1 MIKQFQGPF
10 ALTIFLGA
18 FLLFQVQPL
27 IASYIVPWFG
37 GSGAVWTTAMLFFQL
52 LLVGGYAYAHWS
64 CRMAPRVQV
73 AVHGLLLLV
82 ALALLPITPSTT
94 WKPIDVD
101 DPTWRILA
109 LLAGSVGFPFLVLAS
124 TSPLLQSWIHRL
136 DSSQAPYRFYALGN
150 AGSLLALISYPF
162 LIEPFLS
169 RAGRVTLWSWS
180 FGLFAITGA
189 VCAGKIWRSASSLDS
204 ASEPSDPADRETG
217 DLRPPSARVRIL
229 WLLLPANASLLMLAV
244 THQISQDVA
253 AVPFLWVIPMSIYLF
268 SFILAFGG
276 NRWYR
281 RSVFLSA
288 LVPALLGAL
297 WLMYEGGTAP
307 ISGQILGW
315 SSVLMVCCTVC
326 HGELARLKPHPRR
339 LTGFY
344 LMIALGG
351 AAGGIFAALLA
362 PQLFDLFLELHV
374 GLWICSVLAIVML
387 AIDPNSP
394 LRSDKRR
401 WVWFPLVLASL
412 GLAVGLGLDV
422 RRSRR
427 AVVEFARSFYGVSR
441 VVRYA
446 GGTEFSVVGLLHGRT
461 SHGLQW
467 RHPSRRHTALLY
479 YSLDSGAGIAFRYQ
493 NSVRARKVGVIG
505 LGSGAL
511 AAYARA
517 GDLIRFYEIDA
528 EVARIANSHF
538 SYLKDSDA
546 RVEILLGD
554 ARIALER
561 EEPQDFDMLFV
572 DAFSSDSIPV
582 HLLTREA
589 FEIYDRQL
597 NRNGVLAVHISSVHL
612 DLEPPVR
619 RLAQH
624 LQMNALRIDS
634 HEDGV
639 RGIEGAVWMLLSR
652 DERWLKKVSKLAHP
666 SIATWAAPS
675 GPLWTDDYA
684 NILGALT
691 LAWD

>member
-1 MIKQFQGPF
+1 
-10 ALTIFLGA
+10 L
-18 FLLFQVQPL
+18 
-27 IASYIVPWFG
+27 
-37 GSGAVWTTAMLFFQL
+37 
-52 LLVGGYAYAHWS
+52 
-64 CRMAPRVQV
+64 
-73 AVHGLLLLV
+73 
-82 ALALLPITPSTT
+82 
-94 WKPIDVD
+94 
-101 DPTWRILA
+101 
-109 LLAGSVGFPFLVLAS
+109 
-124 TSPLLQSWIHRL
+124 
-136 DSSQAPYRFYALGN
+136 N
-150 AGSLLALISYPF
+150 
-162 LIEPFLS
+162 
-169 RAGRVTLWSWS
+169 
-180 FGLFAITGA
+180 
-189 VCAGKIWRSASSLDS
+189 
-204 ASEPSDPADRETG
+204 
-217 DLRPPSARVRIL
+217 
-229 WLLLPANASLLMLAV
+229 
-244 THQISQDVA
+244 
-253 AVPFLWVIPMSIYLF
+253 
-268 SFILAFGG
+268 
-276 NRWYR
+276 
-281 RSVFLSA
+281 
-288 LVPALLGAL
+288 
-297 WLMYEGGTAP
+297 
-307 ISGQILGW
+307 
-315 SSVLMVCCTVC
+315 
-326 HGELARLKPHPRR
+326 
-339 LTGFY
+339 
-344 LMIALGG
+344 
-351 AAGGIFAALLA
+351 
-362 PQLFDLFLELHV
+362 
-374 GLWICSVLAIVML
+374 
-387 AIDPNSP
+387 
-394 LRSDKRR
+394 
-401 WVWFPLVLASL
+401 
-412 GLAVGLGLDV
+412 
-422 RRSRR
+422 
-427 AVVEFARSFYGVSR
+427 
-441 VVRYA
+441 
-446 GGTEFSVVGLLHGRT
+446 
-461 SHGLQW
+461 
-467 RHPSRRHTALLY
+467 
-479 YSLDSGAGIAFRYQ
+479 SGAGIAFRYQ

-597 NRNGVLAVHISSVHL
+597 NRNGVLAVHISSAHL